1 MERTL
6 AALAVGACAIPLLM
20 LLGLAL
26 AHRVFGLLGRAK
38 AATTRPTLPIAIG
51 LTLAVLGA
59 AGLFVGVREFAPD
72 ALLHAIWPVGA
83 TVLAAG
89 LLGTT
94 LAARPR
100 IAE

>member
-26 AHRVFGLLGRAK
+26 AHRIFEIVGRAIDPTK
-38 AATTRPTLPIAIG
+38 PPTLPIAIG
-51 LTLAVLGA
+51 LSLAVLGA
-59 AGLFVGVREFAPD
+59 AGLFFAVREFAPN
-72 ALLHAIWPVGA
+72 AVLNAIWIVGA

-89 LLGTT
+89 LLGTS

-100 IAE
+100 TAE